1 MAGRVA
7 ACDGDAITSYRASRV
22 SSASARAGTSA
33 RRCPAWCT
41 TVPGAEISPRI
52 SPRAS
57 RQRARGL
64 ADTRPRPYQRPGQ
77 GVRAP
82 DLPIRRVRAQD
93 LAVLRRALRQ
103 HRHHPVGGHLRG
115 LAAEHGPLAD
125 PGPLRPMTSSARR
138 VDPQVI
144 TSATK
149 GLENPADHMTG
160 RNARICM
167 SAPSARRL
175 GRRDDIPDIGT
186 RAH

>member
-1 MAGRVA
+1 MVHHG
-7 ACDGDAITSYRASRV
+7 
-22 SSASARAGTSA
+22 
-33 RRCPAWCT
+33 
-41 TVPGAEISPRI
+41 
-52 SPRAS
+52 
-57 RQRARGL
+57 ARGRNL
-64 ADTRPRPYQRPGQ
+64 AADQPPELHGNGLAVWQTPGP
-77 GVRAP
+77 AP
-82 DLPIRRVRAQD
+82 TNVPAKVYGRQISQSGGVRAQD